1 MTDGHMIEVYDRG
14 DYHEIVVHEASEQ
27 AAEILFDYI
36 LRIHQAHIARR
47 TAHRLRFFVSIPALR
62 QMPITR
68 IVARV
73 RRDRDRWDAKS
84 RTVVLHPDLA
94 LVNFTVSLLKAMRF
108 PMGEVRTYRL
118 SERDQALEWLLKDN

>member
-1 MTDGHMIEVYDRG
+1 MTDDHMIEVYDRG
-14 DYHEIVVHEASEQ
+14 DYHEIIVRDASEQ

-36 LRIHQAHIARR
+36 LRIHQAHIARQM
-47 TAHRLRFFVSIPALR
+47 AHRLRFFVSIPALR

-84 RTVVLHPDLA
+84 RTVVLHPDIA

-108 PMGEVRTYRL
+108 PMGDVRTYRL

>member
-1 MTDGHMIEVYDRG
+1 MTDGHLIEVYDRG
-14 DYHEIVVHEASEQ
+14 DYHEVIVHEGSEQ
-27 AAEILFDYI
+27 SADILFDYI

-73 RRDRDRWDAKS
+73 RRDRDRWDATS

-108 PMGEVRTYRL
+108 PMGDVRTYRL